1 MGCRTVSNACETFEQ
16 QFPCCPPPQALDAAE
31 LEKDQLRR
39 GQHTRSPVCSDWH
52 SVVPPS
58 DCTPPPEPLASP
70 HLVVSSGEDN
80 TSYTTIS
87 ISPPAATDGTQDNA
101 VNTASVNG
109 EPQGS
114 GAPPDG
120 GNGES
125 AAPSSGRCAGPWS
138 PPAPPCSTHMQT
150 VLFFM
155 FKADSVFE
163 DVVDTLSA
171 EAQVVGPE
179 EGEHQLAVMDNGTGQ
194 VWLACCSLCVDY
206 YCYYYFVIS
215 ANYQSKPLYL
225 LLMSFFDVVILK
237 VWTLLLLQM
246 SSHLT

>member
-1 MGCRTVSNACETFEQ
+1 MGCGTVCNACETFEQ
-16 QFPCCPPPQALDAAE
+16 QFPCCAPPQALDAAQ

-39 GQHTRSPVCSDWH
+39 GQHARSPVCSDWH

-87 ISPPAATDGTQDNA
+87 ISPPAAPDGTQDNA

-138 PPAPPCSTHMQT
+138 PPAPSGAALTCKQS
-150 VLFFM
+150 
-155 FKADSVFE
+155 
-163 DVVDTLSA
+163 
-171 EAQVVGPE
+171 
-179 EGEHQLAVMDNGTGQ
+179 
-194 VWLACCSLCVDY
+194 CSLC
-206 YCYYYFVIS
+206 
-215 ANYQSKPLYL
+215 
-225 LLMSFFDVVILK
+225 LK
-237 VWTLLLLQM
+237 QIQFLKMWWTHFLQKHRWLVQRRE
-246 SSHLT
+246 SSSWQ